1 MRIKQ
6 DKKLTPM
13 MEQWQRC
20 KEKAGDALLLFRL
33 GDFYE
38 AFYEDAKLLANAVDL
53 TLTQRQGV
61 PMSGI
66 PHHAAENYI
75 EKLVQQGFLVAIA
88 EQIGDPRQSVGIV
101 ERDIVRIISPA
112 TCLLYTS
119 PSPRD

>member
-75 EKLVQQGFLVAIA
+75 
-88 EQIGDPRQSVGIV
+88 
-101 ERDIVRIISPA
+101 
-112 TCLLYTS
+112 CLLYTS